1 MGEISIAGRTVTV
14 SLVATTHG
22 EDGDIQRYLVEVSGS
37 DAATHLSILR
47 VTSAVDAR
55 AMASAIETELL
66 LDYPGSRDD
75 GVLRDPSVRAWRD
88 EHRTAIEAALGQL
101 RDEITGMPPEP
112 VSDVERTLLR
122 AFEMDPDAPDPRDA

>member
-1 MGEISIAGRTVTV
+1 MREISIAGRTVTV
-14 SLVATTHG
+14 SLVATTHS

-47 VTSAVDAR
+47 MTSTVDAR

-66 LDYPGSRDD
+66 LDYPGSRED

-112 VSDVERTLLR
+112 VSDLERTLLR